1 MRASRVA
8 REFRGVVER
17 SSASYAASSSP
28 RWRRRSSDGEDARED
43 ATPESDDAFEAM
55 MAMDDAYGSGVMSEE
70 KSGRPRESAAE
81 KAKRVAAEL
90 AKRGI
95 LVGDR
100 VRVDVRVGAPLP
112 ARSKKFASD
121 AGAASE
127 AGATASTS
135 TTDSTATKRRFI
147 TRAVHGYVVC
157 VRNGRAGVKRTG
169 RGDTE
174 TSFPT
179 YPTAWCTALDVG
191 ELWEMC
197 TGPRNL
203 AGVSGAS
210 DEALAE
216 YLKATGQSSDEEEE
230 EEARS

>member
-1 MRASRVA
+1 M
-8 REFRGVVER
+8 
-17 SSASYAASSSP
+17 
-28 RWRRRSSDGEDARED
+28 
-43 ATPESDDAFEAM
+43 
-55 MAMDDAYGSGVMSEE
+55 
-70 KSGRPRESAAE
+70 
-81 KAKRVAAEL
+81 
-90 AKRGI
+90 
-95 LVGDR
+95 
-100 VRVDVRVGAPLP
+100 
-112 ARSKKFASD
+112 
-121 AGAASE
+121 
-127 AGATASTS
+127 
-135 TTDSTATKRRFI
+135 
-147 TRAVHGYVVC
+147 HGYVVC

-169 RGDTE
+169 HGDTE

>member
-1 MRASRVA
+1 MRAVRVA
-8 REFRGVVER
+8 RAFRGAGASR
-17 SSASYAASSSP
+17 SASSSGS
-28 RWRRRSSDGEDARED
+28 RWRARDGDDDAAKRDDASD
-43 ATPESDDAFEAM
+43 DDAFEAM
-55 MAMDDAYGSGVMSEE
+55 MAMDDAYGSGVLNEE

-81 KAKRVAAEL
+81 KAKRVAREL
-90 AKRGI
+90 AKRGV

-121 AGAASE
+121 STAAAADAGAS
-127 AGATASTS
+127 TTTTTTS

-169 RGDTE
+169 HGDTE
-174 TSFPT
+174 TSCPT

-216 YLKATGQSSDEEEE
+216 YLKATGQSSDGEE